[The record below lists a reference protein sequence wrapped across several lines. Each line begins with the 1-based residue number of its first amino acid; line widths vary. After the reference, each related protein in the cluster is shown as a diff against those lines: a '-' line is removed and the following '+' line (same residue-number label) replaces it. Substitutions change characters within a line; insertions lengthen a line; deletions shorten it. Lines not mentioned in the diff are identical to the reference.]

1 MARSSTVTSWP
12 CMARKLDTVEPAGPP
27 PITTTSLR
35 CVVVMFLF
43 QQQTGGSHS
52 LFHRRSGRKV
62 ICSLPP
68 ARPET
73 GGSGPTRDHQD
84 VPDRRAVGRPRRAR
98 GRGPAA
104 DRGGHHRL
112 ARDLLAGRVPRG
124 ALLDRD
130 RARGDHDRELLDA
143 AEHRRP
149 AGDEG
154 RGRVVTTGERRL
166 RVLALGGA
174 DMAGVVEGLAGA
186 IGAHTADGAQVD
198 VVQEPSPD
206 AGALAA
212 HLEGRAGLEDFDVV
226 MLSVGCG
233 LGAPTEALGSL
244 RAAVDAAKARGAT
257 VLLLNGSSVVPGE
270 DRAAAR
276 ATSLG
281 IARLNHS
288 GF

>member
-1 MARSSTVTSWP
+1 
-12 CMARKLDTVEPAGPP
+12 
-27 PITTTSLR
+27 
-35 CVVVMFLF
+35 
-43 QQQTGGSHS
+43 
-52 LFHRRSGRKV
+52 
-62 ICSLPP
+62 
-68 ARPET
+68 
-73 GGSGPTRDHQD
+73 
-84 VPDRRAVGRPRRAR
+84 
-98 GRGPAA
+98 
-104 DRGGHHRL
+104 
-112 ARDLLAGRVPRG
+112 
-124 ALLDRD
+124 
-130 RARGDHDRELLDA
+130 
-143 AEHRRP
+143 
-149 AGDEG
+149 
-154 RGRVVTTGERRL
+154 VTTGERRL

-288 GF
+288 GFELSVATGASIIDADRTLAELGADEHVTGALSYSPVAYAALRDELVRVLDDYGFFDDRPVLAQVGHRSRR